1 MTADECR
8 ELSVLWQRYGVT
20 YGDYVSRVTA
30 GQADV
35 MLRAMSD
42 EQEREPGTSAFS
54 EPPQLDL

>member
-1 MTADECR
+1 M
-8 ELSVLWQRYGVT
+8 LWQRYGVG

-35 MLRAMSD
+35 MLRALSD
-42 EQEREPGTSAFS
+42 GDEREPGTSAFS